1 MSPCQAWD
9 FWWCKMM
16 ICWYRPPP
24 CKVLLAW
31 SELNVLCYTKCLKRC
46 EHRARFF
53 CAYLHGMYDFTRLTR
68 AIVCREIDLW
78 LKFVILWHLLISDLA
93 TRVVA
98 IVNVFKVKMND
109 YLFLSLHVSLSFIQK
124 SKVPGTGYST
134 QYFSTGV
141 HCTSTCYLCST
152 HVICTV
158 CVCVYTQVQVYITSS
173 T

>member
-109 YLFLSLHVSLSFIQK
+109 YLFLSFIQK
-124 SKVPGTGYST
+124 SKVPGTGYTVLQVGST
-134 QYFSTGV
+134 T
-141 HCTSTCYLCST
+141 CTCYLCST

-158 CVCVYTQVQVYITSS
+158 CVCVHTGTGVHY
-173 T
+173 

>member
-1 MSPCQAWD
+1 MYEMSPCQAWD

-68 AIVCREIDLW
+68 AIVCREINLW

-109 YLFLSLHVSLSFIQK
+109 YLFLSFIQK
-124 SKVPGTGYST
+124 SKVPGTGYL
-134 QYFSTGV
+134 
-141 HCTSTCYLCST
+141 HCTSTCYLPSYVVHI

-158 CVCVYTQVQVYITSS
+158 CVCVHTGTGVHY
-173 T
+173 